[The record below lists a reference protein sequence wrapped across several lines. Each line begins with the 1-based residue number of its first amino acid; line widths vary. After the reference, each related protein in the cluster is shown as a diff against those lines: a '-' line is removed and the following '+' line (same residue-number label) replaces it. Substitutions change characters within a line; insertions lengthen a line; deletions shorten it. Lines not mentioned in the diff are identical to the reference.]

1 MAYPQ
6 GLVAAMGGGGGLGVP
21 GTGGGAHLGTKVFA
35 TDAHS
40 LSPQDSSSFRC
51 CWVYERF
58 SAVPLHCCCALAK
71 VVSAVFCGAC
81 SRRSRLPTFTRLMPR
96 ARLAL
101 ALAARRHA
109 SRQTLEYTLL
119 LMLMWPWQ
127 PALLPCSY
135 DSTTLAALPTTP
147 TVTTLLN
154 FAAAPPP
161 QHPQAS
167 HHTGLLVYLGPNT
180 AWPCGVHVRLGCVW
194 CSCTGMKSASL
205 DDHFGAPFH
214 RLVSQTLTHGCIQ

>member
-51 CWVYERF
+51 CSVYERF
-58 SAVPLHCCCALAK
+58 SAMPLHCCCALAK

-101 ALAARRHA
+101 ALAARSTSTKHLA
-109 SRQTLEYTLL
+109 PWPTPCL
-119 LMLMWPWQ
+119 LMW
-127 PALLPCSY
+127 
-135 DSTTLAALPTTP
+135 
-147 TVTTLLN
+147 
-154 FAAAPPP
+154 
-161 QHPQAS
+161 
-167 HHTGLLVYLGPNT
+167 
-180 AWPCGVHVRLGCVW
+180 
-194 CSCTGMKSASL
+194 
-205 DDHFGAPFH
+205 
-214 RLVSQTLTHGCIQ
+214 

>member
-1 MAYPQ
+1 LRAEWDRSVLKIGILTQ
-6 GLVAAMGGGGGLGVP
+6 GVAKIWPDFAAW
-21 GTGGGAHLGTKVFA
+21 AHCVAQSLKPVTVYILDLEWSLH
-35 TDAHS
+35 DAHVSVVQWCAWRLLCRGPGSS
-40 LSPQDSSSFRC
+40 LSGATG
-51 CWVYERF
+51 VYIYNI
-58 SAVPLHCCCALAK
+58 A
-71 VVSAVFCGAC
+71 
-81 SRRSRLPTFTRLMPR
+81 
-96 ARLAL
+96 LAL

-109 SRQTLEYTLL
+109 SRQTLAYTLL